1 MGRELLLNPDRHK
14 RIVAFIKG
22 GTTISNACKA
32 VGISQEAFF
41 SWMRHGKA
49 GKKRYV
55 AFFKD
60 IEEAKAM
67 ARVRLEQVIIEAA
80 PEDWRAAAWMLE
92 RQHPGEYA
100 ARAEVRTVHELPTV
114 VPLAELGRGAIEAK
128 IREIDAKKLN
138 GGGSNGKAD

>member
-1 MGRELLLNPDRHK
+1 MGRQLLLNPDRHK
-14 RIVAFIKG
+14 RIVNFIKG
-22 GTTISNACKA
+22 GTTITNACAA

-41 SWMRHGKA
+41 TWMRHGRS
-49 GKKRYV
+49 GRRRYA

-67 ARVRLEQVIIEAA
+67 ARLRLERVIIEAA

-92 RQHPGEYA
+92 RQHPSEYA
-100 ARAEVRTVHELPTV
+100 ARSEVRTIHELPTV

-128 IREIDAKKLN
+128 IREIDAKTLN
-138 GGGSNGKAD
+138 RGGSNAKED